1 MDNNVYD
8 TTGGAHLYNGS
19 NVQFVKDRFGK
30 ANSAI
35 RFTDG
40 YYQVPPG
47 VYFKGDFTISV
58 WIKAIGIVNTGGT
71 IIDFGNGVSSDNVRF
86 IASYQNEY
94 KPVFYVNINNYE
106 SGVEPSLTLVL
117 GQWTHLVFTLSG
129 STGALYMNGLLIG
142 QGSDLFTP
150 RNINRTL
157 NYIGKDNWNSFLDGN
172 GNLWADLDDLRFYNR
187 AMSQAEINYLFLQ
200 QASTQASSLNR

>member
-8 TTGGAHLYNGS
+8 SAGGAHLYNGS

-47 VYFKGDFTISV
+47 VYFKGDFTVSV

-71 IIDFGNGVSSDNVRF
+71 IIDFGNGVSSDNIRF
-86 IASYQNEY
+86 ITSYQNEY

-106 SGVEPSLTLVL
+106 SNVEPSLTLVL

-129 STGALYMNGLLIG
+129 SNGALYMNGLLIS
-142 QGSDLFTP
+142 QSSDLFTP

-157 NYIGKDNWNSFLDGN
+157 NYIGKDNWNSYLDGN

-200 QASTQASSLNR
+200 QASTQASNLNR